1 VFAVILVFSIYLYKY
16 GLGKMV
22 ECGECGALIPESSKR
37 CPRCGTEFETETAKC
52 SECGTWIPAR
62 SKECPECHAKFMTE
76 PVEEVSENDYT
87 ASMRRQ
93 YEEYINGFRDQAKA
107 ALGKKYSEDKFM
119 DWLKTE
125 PAYLPFETWV
135 AKQEENRKVGSV
147 SCPACGILN
156 PKGATICSKCGT
168 VFDKAPETAQTGEA
182 GEPAKP
188 FRKIVKRSSERKMV
202 PKKVIKDSPD
212 QPEQSNE
219 PAAEEKKNE

>member
-1 VFAVILVFSIYLYKY
+1 MYLYKY

-37 CPRCGTEFETETAKC
+37 CPRCGTEFETDTAKC
-52 SECGTWIPAR
+52 SECGTWIPAK
-62 SKECPECHAKFMTE
+62 SKECPECGAKFMTE
-76 PVEEVSENDYT
+76 PVEEVNENDYL

-93 YEEYINGFRDQAKA
+93 YEEYVNGFREQAKA

-125 PAYLPFETWV
+125 PAYMTFEAWV
-135 AKQEENRKVGSV
+135 AKQEEDRKGGSAA
-147 SCPACGILN
+147 CPACGTLN
-156 PKGATICSKCGT
+156 PKGAPICSKCGT
-168 VFDKAPETAQTGEA
+168 VFERAPETTQIAEP

-202 PKKVIKDSPD
+202 PKRVIKDGQD
-212 QPEQSNE
+212 QTEQTNE
-219 PAAEEKKNE
+219 PAPVEQKKE